1 MLRMKPYNFVWELR
15 RGREDSLSP
24 CIGGFIF
31 LHRTQTSNPPNTE
44 ELEINWER
52 TLDENNGEFSKW
64 APNYLPLFIIY
75 TLKTKKILHHKSSLP
90 LQIHSQTRREILLSS
105 SSDGARKYS
114 L

>member
-1 MLRMKPYNFVWELR
+1 M
-15 RGREDSLSP
+15 
-24 CIGGFIF
+24 
-31 LHRTQTSNPPNTE
+31 
-44 ELEINWER
+44 
-52 TLDENNGEFSKW
+52 